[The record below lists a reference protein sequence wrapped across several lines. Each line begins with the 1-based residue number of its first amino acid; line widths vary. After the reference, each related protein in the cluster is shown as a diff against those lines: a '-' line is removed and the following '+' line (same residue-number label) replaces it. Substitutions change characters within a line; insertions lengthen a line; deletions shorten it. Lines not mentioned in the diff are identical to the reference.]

1 MYSIEWAS
9 VLSLAPKRRPVPCGN
24 AEERP
29 AEAYRQTAARS
40 VSTVGRTVWALG
52 FTSLF
57 TDISSE
63 MISSVLP
70 VYLVLH
76 LGMSPLIFGVVDGIY
91 QGAAVLVRVIAGV
104 LSDRWQRH
112 KEIAACGYGLSAI
125 CRLLIL
131 AAGNASGA
139 IAAVVALDR
148 VGKGIRT
155 PPRDALISRS
165 SRVSELSTAFSV
177 HRALDATGAM
187 LGPIFAFALLAII
200 PAKFDILFVASF
212 GIAVVGLGVILIFVP
227 SHSSHERKVRHSS
240 ISMASAFGLL
250 VEPRFRGLVLA
261 SAILGL
267 STISDGFI
275 FLVLQKRINVSVTA
289 FPLLYVGTSLA
300 TAVSTVPLGRLADR
314 FGRVRILISG
324 YISLAGVYLI
334 LLFPFA
340 WEWAPLM
347 FAILLFG
354 IYYAATDGVLTA
366 IAAAAL
372 PVEQSG
378 SGLAVLA
385 TASNLAR
392 VIGSMI
398 FGLLW
403 YRLGTG
409 TATTIFLVALGVSIA
424 VAVRLLRL
432 SKNNVLK
439 PSIV

>member
-9 VLSLAPKRRPVPCGN
+9 VLSRAPKGRPVPGEN
-24 AEERP
+24 AQEGA
-29 AEAYRQTAARS
+29 AEVHRQAAGRS

-52 FTSLF
+52 FTSLL

-91 QGAAVLVRVIAGV
+91 QGAAVLVRVVAGV

-131 AAGNASGA
+131 AAGNVSGA

-155 PPRDALISRS
+155 APRDALISRS

-187 LGPIFAFALLAII
+187 FGPIVAFALLALM
-200 PAKFDILFVASF
+200 PAKFDVLFVASF

-227 SHSSHERKVRHSS
+227 NHSCKEGKIRFTAISERNAIGVL
-240 ISMASAFGLL
+240 A
-250 VEPRFRGLVLA
+250 EPRFRGQVIA

-267 STISDGFI
+267 ATISDGFV
-275 FLVLQKRINVSVTA
+275 FLVLQKRVDVPITA

-300 TAVSTVPLGRLADR
+300 TAVFAIPLGRLADR
-314 FGRVRILISG
+314 FGRVRIFIGG
-324 YISLAGVYLI
+324 YISLLGVYLI

-340 WEWAPLM
+340 GRMAPLL
-347 FAILLFG
+347 FAVLLFG

-392 VIGSMI
+392 VTGSMI

-403 YRLGTG
+403 SRLGAGAAITVFML
-409 TATTIFLVALGVSIA
+409 ALVLSIA
-424 VAVRLLRL
+424 VAARLLSL
-432 SKNNVLK
+432 SKSDVVK
-439 PSIV
+439 PSLA